1 MRLGDMTGTI
11 SVGKRADLVLLR
23 TDRIGFTMLG
33 SLADRVLNFASL
45 ADVDSVW
52 VAGQARKRNGQ
63 MIGVN
68 WGDLKS
74 QVAEAQKR
82 IGPLAASIT
91 FT

>member
-1 MRLGDMTGTI
+1 
-11 SVGKRADLVLLR
+11 VLLR
-23 TDRIGFTMLG
+23 TDRIGFAMQG
-33 SLADRVLNFASL
+33 SLADRVLNFGSL
-45 ADVDSVW
+45 ADIDSVW

-63 MIGVN
+63 MIGVD
-68 WGDLKS
+68 WVRLKA

>member
-1 MRLGDMTGTI
+1 
-11 SVGKRADLVLLR
+11 
-23 TDRIGFTMLG
+23 
-33 SLADRVLNFASL
+33 LNFASL

-52 VAGQARKRNGQ
+52 VAGYARKRNGQ

-68 WGDLKS
+68 WDDLKS